1 MSWFRGRDWHY
12 GPAFISPRYHI
23 YAGYTW
29 GSMPLDAVLCWV
41 YDPSTGE
48 YYEAYYYPQYGYY
61 AWYNNPLVAVG
72 IYNPHFSIVIS
83 G

>member
-1 MSWFRGRDWHY
+1 MDREWRP
-12 GPAFISPRYHI
+12 GPAWISPVFSCYV
-23 YAGYTW
+23 GYTW
-29 GSMPLDAVLCWV
+29 DEIPSDRVLCWIQ
-41 YDPSTGE
+41 DPDTGE

-72 IYNPHFSIVIS
+72 VYRPGIAIVI